1 MTPQQRFYQKNKE
14 LCRQRVKA
22 CYYADQEKSRER
34 GRAYWDKKL
43 AKMSPEE
50 LKAHRLADAAKATKR
65 YMERKDQIFAA
76 YGGYVCKCC
85 GELEKS
91 FLSVDHIENNA
102 QQMIRDG
109 LHKRGSA
116 SFYNWLVKNKFP
128 KGFQI
133 LCMNC
138 QFGKKHNNG
147 VCPHQVRRNDHDASQ

>member
-1 MTPQQRFYQKNKE
+1 MTPQQRFYQNNKE
-14 LCRQRVKA
+14 LCRERVKA
-22 CYYADQEKSRER
+22 CYYRNLEKSREK
-34 GRAYWDKKL
+34 GRDYWKVKL

-50 LKAHRLADAAKATKR
+50 LRDYRQADTAKAKKR
-65 YMERKDQIFAA
+65 YFERKDKIFAA

-91 FLSVDHIENNA
+91 FLSVDHINNNA

-116 SFYNWLVKNKFP
+116 SFYNWLIKNNFP

-138 QFGKKHNNG
+138 QFGKKNNSG
-147 VCPHQVRRNDHDASQ
+147 VCPHQVKV